1 MKDIILNDT
10 EFWDWMDGDNKYDK
24 AGLTGYTD
32 MIIQL
37 IGCADYL
44 SWMSNQGGSLA
55 HSKIMNNLSF
65 VMPRRYFLEVQYCA
79 KAYATLFGKLFPTLA
94 VYVDQL
100 AYIEWLLYTEPDNPG
115 YRDHLVHMFKVAFVC
130 EQFLSVDRL
139 LTKVVDSQFKSEHFL
154 TWCDMQ
160 EIKIATWSSETR
172 VKVVKIALFLA
183 GLFHDF
189 GYGYYF
195 HSKYKNKLFKIYQWL
210 LPDANHVDT
219 NTWGTRMML
228 QSLPSAFVKKY
239 HLWLR
244 ENKSK
249 NEHEVIAGFY
259 RDCLPLNHSVASAFF
274 VVDLAESLWRSEAL
288 SEQLYVALQL
298 AAEACM
304 IHDMTGNDRWV
315 HFVAKNKG
323 NGKDKDNHNKH
334 FIDCSDH
341 NSIPLAML
349 LILSDELSVWNRPR
363 LKTKG
368 EGSKSVL
375 YSFETSDVPEKI
387 KLFISEAQSRPWIC
401 ITADKNSET
410 LEKNIKDLKCFRK
423 KRAIKNKHSVLG
435 HTLHV
440 K

>member
-1 MKDIILNDT
+1 M
-10 EFWDWMDGDNKYDK
+10 
-24 AGLTGYTD
+24 A
-32 MIIQL
+32 
-37 IGCADYL
+37 
-44 SWMSNQGGSLA
+44 
-55 HSKIMNNLSF
+55 
-65 VMPRRYFLEVQYCA
+65 
-79 KAYATLFGKLFPTLA
+79 
-94 VYVDQL
+94 
-100 AYIEWLLYTEPDNPG
+100 
-115 YRDHLVHMFKVAFVC
+115 
-130 EQFLSVDRL
+130 
-139 LTKVVDSQFKSEHFL
+139 
-154 TWCDMQ
+154 WCDLQ
-160 EIKIATWSSETR
+160 EIKVAAWSPETK

-210 LPDANHVDT
+210 LPDANQVDT

-228 QSLPSAFVKKY
+228 RSLPSAFVKKY

-274 VVDLAESLWRSEAL
+274 SVDLAESLWRSEAL

-304 IHDMTGNDRWV
+304 IHDMTGNDKWV

-323 NGKDKDNHNKH
+323 NGKDKDNDNNKY

-349 LILSDELSVWNRPR
+349 LILSDELSVWDRHR
-363 LKTKG
+363 LIIEVKG
-368 EGSKSVL
+368 NADVL
-375 YSFETSDVPEKI
+375 YRFEKSDVPKKFE
-387 KLFISEAQSRPWIC
+387 LFISEALTNPWIR
-401 ITADKNSET
+401 ISVDKNSET
-410 LEKNIKDLKCFRK
+410 IEEELKKLKCFQGEVEN
-423 KRAIKNKHSVLG
+423 KNELFILG
-435 HTLHV
+435 YPLDV
-440 K
+440 KA

>member
-1 MKDIILNDT
+1 MKKIILKDT

-24 AGLTGYTD
+24 AGLVGYTD
-32 MIIQL
+32 MIVEL
-37 IGCADYL
+37 IGRAGYL
-44 SWMSNQGGSLA
+44 SWMSNQGESLE
-55 HSKIMNNLSF
+55 HSKIMNNLSLI
-65 VMPRRYFLEVQYCA
+65 MPRKYFLEVQYCA

-130 EQFLSVDRL
+130 EQFLSVNRL

-160 EIKIATWSSETR
+160 EIKVAAWSFETR
-172 VKVVKIALFLA
+172 TKVVKIALFLA

-195 HSKYKNKLFKIYQWL
+195 HSKYKNKLFKIHQWL
-210 LPDANHVDT
+210 FPDANQVDT
-219 NTWGTRMML
+219 NTCGTRMML
-228 QSLPSAFVKKY
+228 RSLPSAFVKKY
-239 HLWLR
+239 HWWLR

-274 VVDLAESLWRSEAL
+274 VVDLAENLWRSEAL
-288 SEQLYVALQL
+288 SRQLYVALQL

-304 IHDMTGNDRWV
+304 IHDMTENDKWV
-315 HFVAKNKG
+315 HFAAKNK
-323 NGKDKDNHNKH
+323 DNEH

-368 EGSKSVL
+368 KGSEAVL
-375 YSFETSDVPEKI
+375 YSFETSKVPNKI
-387 KLFISEAQSRPWIC
+387 ELFVNETVPNPWIC
-401 ITADKNSET
+401 ISADKNSET
-410 LEKNIKDLKCFRK
+410 IKKNFKKLKCFSGELESEN
-423 KRAIKNKHSVLG
+423 KRSILG
-435 HTLHV
+435 YTLDIQA
-440 K
+440 

>member
-1 MKDIILNDT
+1 
-10 EFWDWMDGDNKYDK
+10 MDGDNQYDS
-24 AGLTGYTD
+24 AGLPGYTD
-32 MIIQL
+32 IITEL
-37 IGCADYL
+37 IGSADYL

-55 HSKIMNNLSF
+55 HSKIMDNLSL

-79 KAYATLFGKLFPTLA
+79 KAYATLFGKLFPALA

-139 LTKVVDSQFKSEHFL
+139 LTKVVDNQFQSEHFL
-154 TWCDMQ
+154 AWCDIQ
-160 EIKIATWSSETR
+160 KIKVAAWSFETR

-210 LPDANHVDT
+210 LPDANQVDT

-228 QSLPSAFVKKY
+228 QSLPSAFVKKC
-239 HLWLR
+239 HWWLR

-274 VVDLAESLWRSEAL
+274 VVDLTESLWRSEAL

-304 IHDMTGNDRWV
+304 IHDMNEIDKWV
-315 HFVAKNKG
+315 HFATN
-323 NGKDKDNHNKH
+323 NKDNGH

-341 NSIPLAML
+341 KRIPLAML
-349 LILSDELSVWNRPR
+349 LILSDELSVWDRHR
-363 LKTKG
+363 LIIEVKG
-368 EGSKSVL
+368 NADVL
-375 YSFETSDVPEKI
+375 YRFEKSDVPKKI
-387 KLFISEAQSRPWIC
+387 KLSISEARSNPWIR
-401 ITADKNSET
+401 IAADKNSET
-410 LEKNIKDLKCFRK
+410 IEEKIKNLKCFMAK
-423 KRAIKNKHSVLG
+423 VESKDKLFILG
-435 HTLHV
+435 YPLDV
-440 K
+440 KA